1 MRKIYFI
8 LSLAVVSCFCGCGKQ
23 NKINGQKIDLLQQK
37 IVQLEQSQAQQT
49 AELQAQLNSLAPMLD
64 KMNSSYFEKN
74 RDDALF
80 FHTNTL
86 FLLVTVAKQIEAQLK
101 TADSERAV
109 QNSLAYSYHTNEL
122 TTMYLCTAQ
131 IEEEMT
137 EQEARIEN
145 NINAEAARLSA
156 AANNTLLQQIKLSST
171 PDADELARRK
181 ELTAEI
187 AQIQR
192 DLNTIKTRLDI
203 TNQP

>member
-1 MRKIYFI
+1 
-8 LSLAVVSCFCGCGKQ
+8 
-23 NKINGQKIDLLQQK
+23 
-37 IVQLEQSQAQQT
+37 
-49 AELQAQLNSLAPMLD
+49 
-64 KMNSSYFEKN
+64 
-74 RDDALF
+74 
-80 FHTNTL
+80 
-86 FLLVTVAKQIEAQLK
+86 
-101 TADSERAV
+101 
-109 QNSLAYSYHTNEL
+109 
-122 TTMYLCTAQ
+122 
-131 IEEEMT
+131 MT